1 MSTARKT
8 QPPLWEE
15 VDDMSDKTEIAD
27 LIDRYVEIQ
36 RAKSAPDVYKELDY
50 QLAIIKAKLDA
61 FGIVTENLDI
71 H

>member
-1 MSTARKT
+1 
-8 QPPLWEE
+8 
-15 VDDMSDKTEIAD
+15 MSDKTEIAD